1 MQPSIATTATSPEV
15 DIVRTIERLENALL
29 ESISELK
36 RMKRSISEMSQH
48 FAIGKQIRQQPNSAN
63 GSTATSVY
71 DRAIVETLQ
80 EINHRVTFKRLERDT
95 MVDFLKGF
103 DDGPIVDRSGCR
115 AIRRIGLL
123 ADLLADGEVLAHF
136 GDAALHAFQF
146 RNAL

>member
-80 EINHRVTFKRLERDT
+80 EINHRVTFKPL
-95 MVDFLKGF
+95 
-103 DDGPIVDRSGCR
+103 
-115 AIRRIGLL
+115 
-123 ADLLADGEVLAHF
+123 VLALSERGRRPHPQTIKRYLKHLI
-136 GDAALHAFQF
+136 ALGIIDNRQDVEPRGYGLVQWNGSDTSSFATSH
-146 RNAL
+146 